1 MAHKLFV
8 VHGLSLV
15 AVSRGYSLA
24 AVLLIAVAS
33 IVAEPS
39 LQSLGS
45 VAVEHRLGWLEACGI
60 LVPPPRSQP
69 VSPALAGGSLTT

>member
-8 VHGLSLV
+8 VYGLSLV
-15 AVSRGYSLA
+15 AVSWGYSQV
-24 AVLLIAVAS
+24 AVLLVAVAS
-33 IVAEPS
+33 VVEPG

-60 LVPPPRSQP
+60 LVPPPRSQL
-69 VSPALAGGSLTT
+69 VSPAWAGGFLTA